1 MASLRNELFRIARGG
16 NEEQMRK
23 FLENPEVNVN
33 EKFHYSLV
41 ALHDSVESNLDI
53 GVTKALLDH
62 PRIDVNSPDQIG
74 RTPLHAASCK
84 DNRLECVRL
93 LLQRSDIV
101 VNSPANFGFTPLHA
115 AARFACPN
123 VLELLLADPRV
134 IIDAR
139 TVDGFTALHLVAEGG
154 ENHHLHAGGVR
165 PWQDRCQVVRMLL
178 EAERQQRARNLPC
191 NLNNKDVLKRFPIH
205 YGVECGDVNVMN
217 ELLKW
222 EDANINALDLYG
234 FAPLHLAVRS
244 TANHRTEVV
253 ESLLRVQN
261 IDVNIASVRSPSHVQ
276 SWQMG
281 DKNKDG
287 FKILLP
293 FQPLEAPQE
302 STTYLLT
309 PLHFAAK
316 MGSRRIVDLLLQQ
329 PMIDLNVRDSRDYT
343 PLHFAAQDGH
353 VEVVQR
359 FLQEAPGR
367 VNFEAQDNEGL
378 TPVWRAIWND
388 RMEVVRLLW
397 VVASRQEYDRMGILL
412 PRLLTSQNL
421 ETVRFLFSSFTTDKL
436 IQVIEGMGNADDLK
450 FETTRAN
457 LLGRLETEVAFPN
470 SSKSQGETLLH
481 WVAKNNHWKLIPQI
495 MISNRQTGGFVN
507 QMDIAQ
513 STIGGPRGQTALHY
527 AAEAGHADVVKTL
540 LAYASELDLNL
551 KGSDGNTPLHLATKN
566 GRVHVVKALCQNPD
580 QQRLR
585 ANEEDAQGE
594 TCLQY
599 AMENDNIPKEIA
611 NTLMDR
617 SDVKEFLDR
626 HYRDRQVFVDAAN
639 ALLVGGALIAG
650 LCFASWL
657 QPPLSFTPYYQ
668 FPQSTPATPPA
679 TYETFAAVELHYS
692 LRLFWTFNN
701 LSFFFAIATVL
712 SGAEA
717 AFPHLDTV
725 FIVKAVQI
733 VRRALIWTSILL
745 LFSVI
750 TVLGAFVCAGFTVL
764 PPIARDVNNMTAST
778 VFGLLVCC
786 VMLSKFSYKLF
797 AGIFKTIKRT
807 SEKW

>member
-1 MASLRNELFRIARGG
+1 MEPESSYSTTDPPFHFLLDLFC
-16 NEEQMRK
+16 
-23 FLENPEVNVN
+23 P
-33 EKFHYSLV
+33 
-41 ALHDSVESNLDI
+41 
-53 GVTKALLDH
+53 KALLDH
-62 PRIDVNSPDQIG
+62 PRIDVNSRDIFG
-74 RTPLHAASCK
+74 RTPLHVASWK
-84 DNRLECVRL
+84 DKRFKCVRL
-93 LLQRSDIV
+93 LLGRSDIA
-101 VNSPANFGFTPLHA
+101 VNSAARFGFTALHA
-115 AARFACPN
+115 AARFACPK
-123 VLELLLADPRV
+123 VLELLLADSRV
-134 IIDAR
+134 TIDAK

-154 ENHHLHAGGVR
+154 ENHHRDAGGVR

-178 EAERQQRARNLPC
+178 EAERQRRARNLPC
-191 NLNNKDVLKRFPIH
+191 NLNKEDVLKRFPIH
-205 YGVECGDVNVMN
+205 YGVECDSVNVMK
-217 ELLKW
+217 ELLNW

-244 TANHRTEVV
+244 TANHGTVVV
-253 ESLLRVQN
+253 EALLQVQN
-261 IDVNIASVRSPSHVQ
+261 IDVNIASARSSSDVQ
-276 SWQMG
+276 PLQMAG
-281 DKNKDG
+281 KNEAG
-287 FKILLP
+287 LNLFFP

-302 STTYLLT
+302 SSTHLT

-316 MGSRRIVDLLLQQ
+316 MGSRRIVDLLLQW
-329 PMIDLNVRDSRDYT
+329 PMIELNVQDSRGYT

-359 FLQEAPGR
+359 FLQEGPDQ
-367 VNFEAQDNEGL
+367 VNFEARDNEGL
-378 TPVWRAIWND
+378 TPVWRAVWND

-397 VVASRQEYDRMGILL
+397 DVVWRQEYDRIDIWLPKLL
-412 PRLLTSQNL
+412 SGDQNL
-421 ETVRFLFSSFTTDKL
+421 TTVRFLVSISPPTDKL
-436 IQVIEGMGNADDLK
+436 IQVIEEMGNAYDLNL
-450 FETTRAN
+450 EATRAT

-470 SSKSQGETLLH
+470 SSGSQDETLLH

-495 MISNRQTGGFVN
+495 MISKQHTRGFVD
-507 QMDIAQ
+507 QMDLAQ
-513 STIGGPRGQTALHY
+513 NTALHY
-527 AAEAGHADVVKTL
+527 AAKAGHGDVVKTL
-540 LAYASELDLNL
+540 LAHTSELDLNL
-551 KGSDGNTPLHLATKN
+551 KNSDGDTPLHLATKN
-566 GRVHVVKALCQNPD
+566 GRVHAVKALCQIPD

-599 AMENDNIPKEIA
+599 ATEHDNIPKEIA
-611 NTLMDR
+611 NTLKDR
-617 SDVKEFLDR
+617 SDVKDFLDR

-650 LCFASWL
+650 LSFASWL

-717 AFPHLDTV
+717 AFPDLDAV
-725 FIVKAVQI
+725 FVVKAVQI

-745 LFSVI
+745 VFSVI

-764 PPIARDVNNMTAST
+764 PPIARDLNNMTAST
-778 VFGLLVCC
+778 VFGMLVCC
-786 VMLSKFSYKLF
+786 VVLFKFSSKLF
-797 AGIFKTIKRT
+797 GGIFKIFKRT